1 MILLFLRPALSP
13 PPSVGRLFG
22 AEPTL
27 SSGGRGPS
35 SSQGVH
41 RRIRPALYTRSRE
54 KRRTSLSAPPESAP
68 QADERRESP
77 SRRGAGR
84 PAPLRCVPPTAR
96 RPPAETGGY
105 RAGGDHRI
113 ERPPRTRKEGP
124 HPPSAGAEGPI
135 VSPRQRRDVLSGTRA
150 ERSSHGSEE
159 PHADRTALAAAK
171 RHHFRSAGKGCE
183 SATKITRKNHAA
195 RRCQSGEL
203 PPADRPRPVSRAGRS
218 TARRTTPLRASHG
231 RSPARAGVP

>member
-27 SSGGRGPS
+27 SSGGGGPS

-41 RRIRPALYTRSRE
+41 RRIRPALCTRSRE

-77 SRRGAGR
+77 SRRSAGR
-84 PAPLRCVPPTAR
+84 PAPSR

-105 RAGGDHRI
+105 RAGEDHRI

-135 VSPRQRRDVLSGTRA
+135 VSPRQRRDVPSGTRA

-218 TARRTTPLRASHG
+218 TARRTIPLRASHG